1 MGFERFDIQLDSSVA
16 VFFPGQIVSGKVR
29 IWNATSEKS
38 FKGLFLECS
47 GLAKVFFFIGRGKRR
62 RKRESN
68 EQYFSF
74 RSCLTETLESFDV
87 PIGQNEYPF
96 WFTLPANIP
105 SSYESNEGNVR
116 YTVCAVLKRS
126 WKTDLKFKTAFT
138 VNTIVDLNL
147 NPEAQVVGKVSKRKT
162 NNGFFCSSGPLSS
175 NIWVE
180 KTGYV
185 PGEDILFCADVDNQT
200 GNKFKASRIQLV
212 ETATYRTKLSTK
224 VSERVLHELTHKS
237 FREVDIWDHVVIPV
251 PPVAPSGLP
260 FCTIIDVSYKLKFG
274 LCRVGYSKSSLTL
287 ELNVIIGNVPLR
299 RNLATL
305 EGTVQPSAPLMPSP
319 LDQSAPPHEDLPP
332 PNYEQAMLQGTFQGD
347 QDPGDYNDG
356 APIDYNPRYA
366 TYKRQ

>member
-1 MGFERFDIQLDSSVA
+1 
-16 VFFPGQIVSGKVR
+16 
-29 IWNATSEKS
+29 
-38 FKGLFLECS
+38 
-47 GLAKVFFFIGRGKRR
+47 
-62 RKRESN
+62 
-68 EQYFSF
+68 
-74 RSCLTETLESFDV
+74 
-87 PIGQNEYPF
+87 
-96 WFTLPANIP
+96 
-105 SSYESNEGNVR
+105 
-116 YTVCAVLKRS
+116 
-126 WKTDLKFKTAFT
+126 
-138 VNTIVDLNL
+138 
-147 NPEAQVVGKVSKRKT
+147 
-162 NNGFFCSSGPLSS
+162 LSS

-274 LCRVGYSKSSLTL
+274 LCRVGYSNSSLTL
-287 ELNVIIGNVPLR
+287 ELNLIIGNVPLR